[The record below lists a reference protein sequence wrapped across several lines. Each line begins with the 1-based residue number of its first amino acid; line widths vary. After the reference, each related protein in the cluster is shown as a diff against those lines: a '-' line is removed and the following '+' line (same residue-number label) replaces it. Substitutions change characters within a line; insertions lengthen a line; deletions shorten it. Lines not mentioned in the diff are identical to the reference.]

1 MIEILVKVLGWQI
14 VSQALRDRDK
24 AKDYADKHNEL
35 VRQSCNTLSE
45 LVRQSCNTLSDY
57 WLNGNPSKYLESLDT
72 DLRNC
77 LICHLASD
85 ISADVLSDYGL
96 IEV

>member
-1 MIEILVKVLGWQI
+1 MIEILVKVLGFAM
-14 VSQALRDRDK
+14 VSQALRERDS
-24 AKDYADKHNEL
+24 AKVYTAQNPML
-35 VRQSCNTLSE
+35 VLLACK
-45 LVRQSCNTLSDY
+45 TLSDY
-57 WLNGNPSKYLESLDT
+57 WLNGNPSEYLEGLDT

-77 LICHLASD
+77 LICHLIGD

>member
-1 MIEILVKVLGWQI
+1 MIEILVKVLGWDM
-14 VSQALRDRDK
+14 VSQALSDRESAK
-24 AKDYADKHNEL
+24 AYSAQNPIL
-35 VRQSCNTLSE
+35 VSQACK
-45 LVRQSCNTLSDY
+45 TLSDY
-57 WLNGNPSKYLESLDT
+57 WLNGNPSEYLEGLDT

-77 LICHLASD
+77 LICHLASG